1 MNVQNSDINKEVL
14 RKNYYRTALPKSL
27 GPSAPI
33 KKFEK
38 YRKKH
43 NIQITSV
50 LDYGAGKQRDK
61 EFCIKNYGMYVPH
74 DNSPQFSINQPKE
87 VINRDYDLVIFN
99 YVLNIVIPEDR
110 IKIID
115 KIKAFLSNGVL
126 VLLAVRTKQEKI
138 NIKSNWKRYR
148 DGWVTT
154 RLTFQHFFEKS
165 EILEILKKK
174 TEKIVDLSRGTFIL
188 MPRI

>member
-1 MNVQNSDINKEVL
+1 MNVQDSDINKKVL

-33 KKFEK
+33 KKFEN

-43 NIQITSV
+43 DIEIASV
-50 LDYGAGKQRDK
+50 LDYGAGKQRDR
-61 EFCIKNYGMYVPH
+61 EFCIENYGKYVPY
-74 DNSPQFSINQPKE
+74 DNSPEFSINQPKE
-87 VINRDYDLVIFN
+87 ALNRDYDLVIFN

-115 KIKAFLSNGVL
+115 KIREYLSKEIL
-126 VLLAVRTKQEKI
+126 VLLAVRTRQEKN
-138 NIKSNWKRYR
+138 NIKSNWKRYE

-154 RLTFQHFFEKS
+154 RLTFQHFFRTS
-165 EILEILKKK
+165 EIIEIFKGK
-174 TEKIVDLSRGTFIL
+174 TKNIVDLNRGTFIL
-188 MPRI
+188 IP

>member
-1 MNVQNSDINKEVL
+1 MNVQDSEINKEVL

-43 NIQITSV
+43 NIEISSV

-61 EFCIKNYGMYVPH
+61 EFCMKKYGEYVPH
-74 DNSPQFSINQPKE
+74 DNSPQFSINQPKK
-87 VINRDYDLVIFN
+87 VLNRNYDLVIFN
-99 YVLNIVIPEDR
+99 YILNIIIPEDR
-110 IKIID
+110 IQIID
-115 KIKAFLSNGVL
+115 VIMEYLSNGAL
-126 VLLAVRTKQEKI
+126 ILLAVRTKQEKN
-138 NIKSNWKRYR
+138 NIKSEWKRYK

-154 RLTFQHFFEKS
+154 RLTFQHFFSKA
-165 EILEILKKK
+165 EIIKIFGEETERIIDLK
-174 TEKIVDLSRGTFIL
+174 RGTFIL
-188 MPRI
+188 KSK